1 MQVDK
6 FTYTVKSE
14 AKCKGFLKIKKQGE
28 MYTSIDAFIQKYP
41 KLSEK
46 ELNDCYIEYRGREQS
61 YKQMADE
68 YTNFSNTMKFVQF
81 IPPQFIIEA
90 DIRASIYFTQKAIE
104 CLQFARFFTMKSAL
118 LLDIDYNVRWA
129 QGYFPQFLF
138 RCIYFGTATTWYSN
152 AFDHVLQLVYWGEK
166 IYTAA
171 FDKNGDPYRED
182 WEPKKIM
189 KCCTYKVVVGELKKQ
204 NQVELRKLLTSCS
217 SKIEEVRKWANY
229 IKHKGGIDYKY
240 LDPEKPFEV
249 YYVPQTGIRP
259 KDAMQDFQ
267 LPDEKYKLED
277 FKSPVEIDIDEK
289 LNELVN
295 AHNAIYECIVKVID
309 YMNFPHYSIGFGGN
323 T

>member
-217 SKIEEVRKWANY
+217 SKIEGVRKWANY

-309 YMNFPHYSIGFGGN
+309 YMNFPQYSIGFGGN